1 MRYKKWDKVILT
13 NKAAQK
19 YFRDIWNIYTI
30 QNVYDNWYKL
40 VNADG
45 TWYDEEIKWLAEE
58 TFTEG
63 EVVEVRDWDE
73 DNWKEKIYLTTLPW
87 KAVSKYIVIN
97 KYDEEQYKNW
107 KQFNWDYC
115 DKIRK
120 LQPKPI
126 KDKPIKEYT
135 MKELQKKLWEEFKL
149 VKE

>member
-45 TWYDEEIKWLAEE
+45 TWYDEEIKWLASEN
-58 TFTEG
+58 FTEG

-120 LQPKPI
+120 LQPKEV
-126 KDKPIKEYT
+126 KEYT
-135 MKELQKKLWEEFKL
+135 MKEIQEKLWEEFKL